1 MRGLSPN
8 WLLGTETLH
17 LYIRRRL
24 EKNRK
29 YAITAMDNGI
39 SKELLRKKD

>member
-17 LYIRRRL
+17 LYIRRRV
-24 EKNRK
+24 ENVAKNRQ
-29 YAITAMDNGI
+29 TNG
-39 SKELLRKKD
+39 